1 MTPHALESPYAWRL
15 AVVSMLCIALG
26 TGGLYLPVVALPQM
40 AAEFGGQRQ
49 VPSLAYTLAHIGTGI
64 GGIGMGWLADRL
76 GPRWPVVAAG
86 VMIGLGS
93 WAASGGAQ
101 TTFLLSYAL
110 LIGLLG
116 HSGTF
121 TPLVN
126 NITGWFE
133 RRRGIAIAIVSIGN
147 ALGGF
152 VWPQIFRLTLPAW
165 GWRTSLLAYGATAFV
180 GLLLLATYVR
190 PPPGGS
196 RDAGQRPKETLD
208 RLPYPSPVVMAL
220 LALAGL
226 CCCTPMAMPLVHMV
240 AFCVD
245 LGLATA
251 RGAEAV
257 SLILIVAIV
266 SAFAIGRLADR
277 IGALPTILLGSG
289 VQALALTGFLFVADL
304 PGLYAASALLGV
316 PFIAIIQ
323 AYALALREFY
333 GPGLAGWRL
342 GVIMM
347 FTLSGMALGG
357 WLGGVVFDL
366 TLRYAPA
373 IQLGLVFNLVNFL
386 AIASLLQRRRV
397 KARTALA

>member
-1 MTPHALESPYAWRL
+1 
-15 AVVSMLCIALG
+15 MLCIAVG
-26 TGGLYLPVVALPQM
+26 TGGLYLPIVGMPQM

-49 VPSLAYTLAHIGTGI
+49 IPSLAYTLAYIGTGL

-76 GPRWPVVAAG
+76 SPRWPVVVAG

-93 WAASGGAQ
+93 WTASRGGQ
-101 TTFLLSYAL
+101 TAFLLSYAL

-133 RRRGIAIAIVSIGN
+133 RRRGIALAIVSIGN

-152 VWPQIFRLTLPAW
+152 AWPQVFRLTIPVW
-165 GWRTSLLAYGATAFV
+165 GWRASLLAYGATAFAS
-180 GLLLLATYVR
+180 LLLLALYVR
-190 PPPGGS
+190 PSPGS
-196 RDAGQRPKETLD
+196 RRRGSERPKETLD
-208 RLPYPSPVVMAL
+208 RLPFSSPIVMSL

-240 AFCVD
+240 AFCTD
-245 LGLATA
+245 LGLSAA

-257 SLILIVAIV
+257 SLILMAAIV

-277 IGALPTILLGSG
+277 IGALPTILIGSG
-289 VQALALTGFLFVADL
+289 VQATALVGFLFVDDL
-304 PGLYAASALLGV
+304 PTLYAASAVIGV
-316 PFIAIIQ
+316 PFIALIQ

-342 GVIMM
+342 GVIML

-357 WLGGVVFDL
+357 WLGGLIFDL
-366 TLRYAPA
+366 TLSYRPA
-373 IQLGLVFNLVNFL
+373 FQVGMVFNLVNFL
-386 AIASLLQRRRV
+386 AVATLLTRGWRR
-397 KARTALA
+397 AQTATA